1 MLGYKCK
8 KITLIFNSNEEKD
21 DIGINLGN
29 EVFTLY
35 VTKKIPFIA
44 QTISYLSANLNG
56 YSPLYIKR
64 SHSNFAGTSERY
76 EGIIIK

>member
-8 KITLIFNSNEEKD
+8 KITLIFNSNEEKED
-21 DIGINLGN
+21 VGINLGN

-44 QTISYLSANLNG
+44 QTISYLPANLNG
-56 YSPLYIKR
+56 YFPLYIKR

-76 EGIIIK
+76 EAISIK